1 MKFGYQALTWAGL
14 ALLAPSVH
22 AQSHVALSGVVDLS
36 ARHASSGGSS
46 ATTLASG
53 GNSTSRLVFNG
64 TEDLGHGL
72 RAGFWLEGT
81 MFADTGV
88 GATGSGL
95 LFDRR
100 STVSLSGPFGEVRL
114 GRDWTPVFWGSVLG
128 DPFVATGVG
137 SIGNFLNPAA
147 NTVFKRAFGTRPST
161 LSRASNAVEYWLPP
175 DLGGVYGHVMQSFGE
190 QASGQSLNAQGNY
203 KYQAYRLGY
212 RTKQV
217 DVAVYG
223 GRTRI
228 DAEREHLTQQGVYGA
243 YTFGSGARVSA
254 AVTQSRYLDS
264 KQRHTLL
271 GLAVP
276 VQQWVIKAA
285 YNHLDQK
292 GRDGAGLRIDAD
304 DAASLTLGAEYHLS
318 KRTAVYGTAAY
329 LRNKGAATFTVA
341 GAPTSAVTPGSR
353 SRGYEIGLRTS
364 F

>member
-1 MKFGYQALTWAGL
+1 MTLKSKALTWAGW
-14 ALLAPSVH
+14 ALLASSAH
-22 AQSHVALSGVVDLS
+22 AQSSVLLSGVVDLS
-36 ARHASSGGSS
+36 VRYADSGHGSITS
-46 ATTLASG
+46 LASG
-53 GNSTSRLVFNG
+53 GNSTSRLIFNG
-64 TEDLGHGL
+64 TEDLGNGL

-81 MFADTGV
+81 MFADTGT

-100 STVSLSGPFGEVRL
+100 STVSLSGRFGEVRL

-137 SIGNFLNPAA
+137 SISNFLNPAA
-147 NTVFKRAFGTRPST
+147 NTVFKRAFGANPTT

-175 DLGGVYGHVMQSFGE
+175 DLGGVYGQIMQSFGE
-190 QASGQSLNAQGNY
+190 QAAGQSLSAQGNY

-228 DAEREHLTQQGVYGA
+228 DAVREHLTQQGVYGA
-243 YTFGSGARVSA
+243 YTFDGGARLSA

-264 KQRHTLL
+264 KQRHTLV
-271 GLAVP
+271 GLSVP
-276 VQQWVIKAA
+276 MQQWVLKAA

-292 GRDGAGLRIDAD
+292 GGDGAGGRIDAN
-304 DAASLTLGAEYHLS
+304 DAASLSLGAEYYLS
-318 KRTAVYGTAAY
+318 KRTVAYATAAH

-341 GAPTSAVTPGSR
+341 GAPTTAVTPGSR